1 MIGENVRINREQ
13 HGYTQFDLAA
23 KVHVCQKTIS
33 NWESKGRNPNLPR
46 KLALDP
52 FDVGARIYF
61 FRCAAGYSQKRL
73 AEVIGVSNNTLCNWE
88 NGKALPRLSSL
99 MNLCV
104 VFDCLPSVLTGNKDM
119 DFLASL
125 YL

>member
-23 KVHVCQKTIS
+23 KVGVCQPTIS
-33 NWESKGRNPNLPR
+33 NWESKGMNPNLPR
-46 KLALDP
+46 ELALDP

-61 FRCAAGYSQKRL
+61 FRRAAGYSQQRL
-73 AEVIGVSNNTLCNWE
+73 AEAIGVSDSTLCKWE
-88 NGKALPRLSSL
+88 TGKVLPRLSSL

-104 VFDCLPSVLTGNKDM
+104 VFDCLPSALTGNKDT